1 MQKTI
6 TYLENLKTTVE
17 QIIVTIETITDTHPA
32 TQLAKRPSPEK
43 WSVLDTL
50 EHLNLYGDFYL
61 PLFEQTIERGVR
73 RGLQA
78 RTTYNPGWLGSYF
91 AHSMRPKEGKI
102 SNQMKTFKSKDPVL
116 TSVPDNVIDRF
127 REQQQRMRH
136 ILERAQRT
144 DIQKLRIPTTL
155 GSFPKIRLGDG
166 FDFFIAHEE
175 RHMLQI
181 QRTLESLGM
190 ELKPALRWG

>member
-17 QIIVTIETITDTHPA
+17 QIITTVEAITEKHTA
-32 TQLAKRPSPEK
+32 AQLAKQPSPEK
-43 WSVLDTL
+43 WSVLDNL

-61 PLFEQTIERGVR
+61 PLFEQTIEKGVR
-73 RGLQA
+73 KGMQA
-78 RTTYNPGWLGSYF
+78 RPNYKPGWLGSYF
-91 AHSMRPKEGKI
+91 ARSMRPKEGKI
-102 SNQMKTFKSKDPVL
+102 TNQMNTFKTKNPTLVD
-116 TSVPDNVIDRF
+116 VPDNVVERF
-127 REQQQRMRH
+127 LEQQQRMLN
-136 ILERAQRT
+136 ILKRAERT
-144 DIQKLRIPTTL
+144 DIQQLRIPTTL
-155 GSFPKIRLGDG
+155 GNFMKIRLGDG